1 MLYETWEIIDDAI
14 EKYED
19 RLARR
24 NRTNDTNKTS
34 EERNSYGRDMLHYY
48 QNEIEESEIEEIKN
62 LDLIGELRHQSK
74 SDFFTDREVDQLEL
88 ARETIIDIRWAIESQ
103 KAEYDEYQ

>member
-1 MLYETWEIIDDAI
+1 MGVKHPEPEI
-14 EKYED
+14 KYD
-19 RLARR
+19 SLK
-24 NRTNDTNKTS
+24 D
-34 EERNSYGRDMLHYY
+34 YYMLHYY